1 MVTETTD
8 LKRTL
13 HIRHTSTGHKRIAT
27 ASEPGEDYPLLS
39 PLSENQCQTMGMKR
53 LGGIGVAWLVAT
65 VVAVTIAAAAV
76 GSVRSEVTDVPTA
89 LGVSAAPIFASAA
102 QDKPSEPLDDVSGP
116 ETGASSTPAPDV
128 ETEPPAPPVVETMSI
143 DGPGTETTTTPATT
157 SITTTGPIVY
167 EEDGTRHEEAAK
179 SLPQA
184 GSTTSTS
191 SAPQPTTS
199 TTTTT
204 IIPTTATSSTTTVP
218 ATPTTTSTTTTTT
231 TTTTPAPTPYT
242 RAIDT
247 DGGSLSVRVNGYAVV
262 FRRAFPNNGW
272 RFDLASGGPE
282 VVEARFTKTDD
293 RSTRIRVLV
302 TVTDGALEISITP
315 SK

>member
-1 MVTETTD
+1 
-8 LKRTL
+8 
-13 HIRHTSTGHKRIAT
+13 
-27 ASEPGEDYPLLS
+27 
-39 PLSENQCQTMGMKR
+39 MGMKK
-53 LGGIGVAWLVAT
+53 LGGIGVAWFVAT

-89 LGVSAAPIFASAA
+89 LGVSAAPIFASAT
-102 QDKPSEPLDDVSGP
+102 QEEPSEFLDDVSAP
-116 ETGASSTPAPDV
+116 ERGASSTLAPDV
-128 ETEPPAPPVVETMSI
+128 ETEPPAPPVVETTSI
-143 DGPGTETTTTPATT
+143 DRPGTETTTTTAST
-157 SITTTGPIVY
+157 TTTGQIVY

-184 GSTTSTS
+184 GSTPSTS
-191 SAPQPTTS
+191 SVPQPTTS

-204 IIPTTATSSTTTVP
+204 IGSTTTTSSTTTVP
-218 ATPTTTSTTTTTT
+218 TTPTTTSTTTTTM
-231 TTTTPAPTPYT
+231 PAPTPYT

-247 DGGSLSVRVNGYAVV
+247 DGGSLSVRVNGNTVV

-272 RFDLASGGPE
+272 RFDLTSGGPE

-302 TVTDGALEISITP
+302 TVTDGTLEISITP